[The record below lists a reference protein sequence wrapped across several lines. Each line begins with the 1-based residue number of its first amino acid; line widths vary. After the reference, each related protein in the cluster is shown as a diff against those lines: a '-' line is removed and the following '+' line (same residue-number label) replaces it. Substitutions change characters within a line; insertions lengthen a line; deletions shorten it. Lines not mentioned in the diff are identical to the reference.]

1 MNIFSMFSGKK
12 TELPAVQ
19 QQIELPAVQQEI
31 ELPAVQQESL
41 TTTDPNL
48 QILAEGELLFNR
60 NRQCTVSTYFDG
72 EKNTGML
79 GNPVDYIF
87 DYQSIR
93 ARGWKVYHDS
103 AICQTFINNYVQ
115 WVCGA
120 GLKIQC
126 EPNVDVIKQF
136 YKDFDKKKFVN
147 QAEGRFRLH
156 ANSKHSTVC
165 KTLSLSK
172 QYPQAVLS
180 ACVGGDVLI
189 VNRVVN
195 NIVKT
200 DLVDGRLVTNPANS
214 EMLFD
219 IENRGNRL
227 YEGVEFDENGTH
239 IAFYVLKSD
248 GSHSRIEAYGAKTKR
263 LQAFLLYGTHHRAGD
278 VRGLPMHYASIEMLT
293 NMDKL
298 MGACVSGAV
307 KAANYAVIVE
317 HNHFSTGESIAM
329 QGMAAALGSELLM
342 KQQEDVALN
351 LKTNSVASGVDSLLE
366 LPIGAT
372 VKTIPATSNTNI
384 GPFVETEVMFFG
396 ASMGMPYEMATM
408 VFKNSF
414 SASRMSSQSFQQI
427 LNNMREMYSDYYQVA
442 YSLYLEIEV
451 LLGNVEAP
459 GYLEAVMKNDYIMV
473 EAYISNRYLGPRVPQ
488 ADPSKEIKS
497 GILAIQ
503 HGIKTHE
510 QVADENGGGD
520 FATNVLY
527 IGEEYEL
534 MQKYIPKEYQLPTNA
549 ETSTAEFGKEPKTKD
564 KTVKE
569 PK

>member
-1 MNIFSMFSGKK
+1 MSIFSIFTGKK
-12 TELPAVQ
+12 SELPVIQ
-19 QQIELPAVQQEI
+19 QAELPVIQQDSI
-31 ELPAVQQESL
+31 
-41 TTTDPNL
+41 TTDPN
-48 QILAEGELLFNR
+48 ITVKAEGESLFGR
-60 NRQCTVSTYFDG
+60 VRQSTVTAYFDG
-72 EKNTGML
+72 EQNAGML
-79 GNPVDYIF
+79 GTPVDYIF
-87 DYQSIR
+87 DYQNIR

-136 YKDFDKKKFVN
+136 HKDFDKKKFVN

-172 QYPQAVLS
+172 QYPQAVLT
-180 ACVGGDVLI
+180 ACVGGDCLI
-189 VNRVVN
+189 INRVVN
-195 NIVKT
+195 NTVKT
-200 DLVDGRLVTNPANS
+200 DLVDGRLVTNPHDAG
-214 EMLFD
+214 MLLAV
-219 IENRGNRL
+219 EERGNRL

-248 GSHSRIEAYGAKTKR
+248 GTHNRIEAYGAKTGR
-263 LQAFLLYGTHHRAGD
+263 LQAFLLYATHHRAGD

-298 MGACVSGAV
+298 IGACVSGAV
-307 KAANYAVIVE
+307 KAANYALVVE
-317 HNHFSTGESIAM
+317 HNHFSTGESIAI
-329 QGMAAALGSELLM
+329 QGMAEAIGSDLL
-342 KQQEDVALN
+342 KQQQEDVAVN
-351 LKTNSVASGVDSLLE
+351 LKTNATASGVDSLIE

-372 VKTIPATSNTNI
+372 VKTMPATSNTNI
-384 GPFVETEVMFFG
+384 GPFVETAVMFYG

-459 GYLEAVMKNDYIMV
+459 GYLEAIMKNDYIMV

-497 GILAIQ
+497 AILAIQ

-510 QVADENGGGD
+510 QAADENGGGD
-520 FATNVLY
+520 YSTNVLY
-527 IGEEYEL
+527 LGEEYEL

-549 ETSTAEFGKEPKTKD
+549 ETSTAEFGKEPKTKE